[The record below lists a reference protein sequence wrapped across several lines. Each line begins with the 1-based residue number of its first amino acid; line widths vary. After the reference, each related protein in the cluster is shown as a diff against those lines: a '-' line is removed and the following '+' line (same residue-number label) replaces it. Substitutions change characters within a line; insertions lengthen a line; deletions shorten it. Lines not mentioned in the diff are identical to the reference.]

1 MKEVDDDDEESD
13 NNDNYIK
20 ENKKINNDINFSPK
34 KTNLSE
40 NISRNPNLMNYNKNK
55 KLFIPI
61 NVMNLVSFIN
71 SQKNDFNNS
80 ITALNIFP
88 KIRTFK
94 EKELSDFDQNTNNQI
109 SKNVNIFAE
118 NKDLFQ
124 NIEQNYN
131 QDKNMGILEKTALS
145 DEVIPYFPNG
155 NFNNNNLENNN
166 NFFNNNNY
174 TNNVNQN
181 NYSVSYY
188 KNKITFE
195 NNNDIDYFNSNNNKG
210 NNNNKFI
217 KFNNFMFT
225 KKQSFD
231 NIHDINYEFL
241 NNQ

>member
-55 KLFIPI
+55 KLFITI

-145 DEVIPYFPNG
+145 DEVIPYFPDG
-155 NFNNNNLENNN
+155 NNNNNENNN

>member
-71 SQKNDFNNS
+71 SQKNYFNNS

-131 QDKNMGILEKTALS
+131 QDKNIGILEKTALS